1 MSNVVRV
8 RAEAYISLINAQYIS
23 YSQENRLKK
32 RDLEK
37 DFSQQKQKK
46 KKKKKKMEVN
56 RWHFPITI

>member
-46 KKKKKKMEVN
+46 KKKKKKDGSQ
-56 RWHFPITI
+56 